1 MTASDSFMF
10 PEAPFSVLET
20 RVYKGA
26 NLYGRKPMVRLRVDL
41 GALEDWPSNR
51 LPEFNDELLGLL
63 PGLRLHGC
71 SCPDEG
77 GFVHRLEDGT
87 WLGHVIEHVA
97 LELQTLAGSPVS
109 RGKTRSVKD
118 RPGIYDILYRYR
130 DEQLALAAGSAALR
144 LVLALVPPG
153 LGRIAGERLLT
164 PALVD
169 DPRDVPGIIAALED
183 IRARNA
189 LGPTT
194 AAIVEEAERR
204 QIPVTHFASH
214 IQLGYGSRQ
223 KRLRASITGDTSQI
237 GVVFAGDK
245 NLAKQLLQDRGLPV
259 PRGEVVRSA
268 DQAVAAAQALGDAV
282 VIKPLDGNH
291 GRGVSTDLTTEEQVR
306 DAFMRAAE
314 IKPRVIVEQHLPGN
328 DHRILVVD
336 GKVVAVAKRVPAQVE
351 GDGIHSVAEL
361 IEIANSDPRRGAGH
375 ENVLTQIKID
385 AGLKEMLGR
394 RNLELS
400 SVPSAG
406 ETVLLRGTAN
416 LSSGGTAVDRTDE
429 IHPENRLIAEVA
441 ARTIG
446 LDIAGI
452 DFVSPDISRPVSE
465 TGGGIVEVNAAPGF
479 RMHLAPSEGQP
490 RDVAGPVIDM
500 LFPKGTASRIPIA
513 AITGTNGKSTTTR
526 MVAAILRES
535 GLRAGRTDTSG
546 VFIDDVLLK
555 SGDASGPKSAAML
568 LGNPAVEAA
577 VLETARGGILR
588 EGLGFD
594 TCSVGAVLNVSED
607 HLGLKGVDTL
617 KQLAA
622 VKSVVVQGV
631 ARRGATVLNFD
642 DPLTRTMAR
651 RARSKVVWF
660 SLHASLSDP
669 QITDHL
675 EADGVAVLRE
685 STIHGDELVI
695 RRGARRIGIIRAA
708 RIPATAGGTALFNV
722 ANALAAIAI
731 TDALGVDAETIAAAL
746 GRFSSSFED
755 NPGRFNIIDDHPFR
769 VIIDYAH
776 NPGSLKALGESLA
789 GLHRGAGRTIGM
801 VSIPGDRR
809 DQDIVEVGR
818 IAAGMF
824 DRIVF
829 REGPDGRGRQRG
841 AVLKLMEQGAR
852 EAGASGRFDSVLEE
866 SDAVDFC
873 LSLASHGDLVV
884 LLPTRVEAVYKQ
896 VKAHVPAES
905 GTYAAA

>member
-1 MTASDSFMF
+1 
-10 PEAPFSVLET
+10 
-20 RVYKGA
+20 
-26 NLYGRKPMVRLRVDL
+26 
-41 GALEDWPSNR
+41 
-51 LPEFNDELLGLL
+51 
-63 PGLRLHGC
+63 
-71 SCPDEG
+71 
-77 GFVHRLEDGT
+77 
-87 WLGHVIEHVA
+87 
-97 LELQTLAGSPVS
+97 
-109 RGKTRSVKD
+109 
-118 RPGIYDILYRYR
+118 
-130 DEQLALAAGSAALR
+130 
-144 LVLALVPPG
+144 
-153 LGRIAGERLLT
+153 
-164 PALVD
+164 
-169 DPRDVPGIIAALED
+169 
-183 IRARNA
+183 
-189 LGPTT
+189 
-194 AAIVEEAERR
+194 
-204 QIPVTHFASH
+204 
-214 IQLGYGSRQ
+214 
-223 KRLRASITGDTSQI
+223 
-237 GVVFAGDK
+237 
-245 NLAKQLLQDRGLPV
+245 
-259 PRGEVVRSA
+259 
-268 DQAVAAAQALGDAV
+268 
-282 VIKPLDGNH
+282 
-291 GRGVSTDLTTEEQVR
+291 
-306 DAFMRAAE
+306 
-314 IKPRVIVEQHLPGN
+314 
-328 DHRILVVD
+328 
-336 GKVVAVAKRVPAQVE
+336 
-351 GDGIHSVAEL
+351 
-361 IEIANSDPRRGAGH
+361 
-375 ENVLTQIKID
+375 
-385 AGLKEMLGR
+385 
-394 RNLELS
+394 
-400 SVPSAG
+400 
-406 ETVLLRGTAN
+406 
-416 LSSGGTAVDRTDE
+416 
-429 IHPENRLIAEVA
+429 
-441 ARTIG
+441 
-446 LDIAGI
+446 
-452 DFVSPDISRPVSE
+452 
-465 TGGGIVEVNAAPGF
+465 
-479 RMHLAPSEGQP
+479 
-490 RDVAGPVIDM
+490 
-500 LFPKGTASRIPIA
+500 
-513 AITGTNGKSTTTR
+513 
-526 MVAAILRES
+526 
-535 GLRAGRTDTSG
+535 
-546 VFIDDVLLK
+546 
-555 SGDASGPKSAAML
+555 
-568 LGNPAVEAA
+568 
-577 VLETARGGILR
+577 
-588 EGLGFD
+588 
-594 TCSVGAVLNVSED
+594 
-607 HLGLKGVDTL
+607 
-617 KQLAA
+617 LAA